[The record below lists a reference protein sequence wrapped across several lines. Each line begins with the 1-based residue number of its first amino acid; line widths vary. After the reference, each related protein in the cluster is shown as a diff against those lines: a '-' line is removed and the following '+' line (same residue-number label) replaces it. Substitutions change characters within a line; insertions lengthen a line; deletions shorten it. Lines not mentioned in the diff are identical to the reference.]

1 MVNYVPRTVKPDMV
15 SLWPPTEL
23 SEGYYYE
30 TIRENFVISD
40 GRRNL
45 HVSYVHPLQHVEG
58 MLMAHLPGEGLLFE
72 ADLANTHQDAAARA
86 TADQR
91 SLYNAVQRL
100 KLNVSQIVSVHGAP
114 MPWRDFA
121 KTQ

>member
-1 MVNYVPRTVKPDMV
+1 MV

-23 SEGYYYE
+23 AEGYYYE

-45 HVSYVHPLQHVEG
+45 NVYYVHPLEHVEG
-58 MLMAHLPGEGLLFE
+58 MLMAHLPAEGLLFE
-72 ADLANTHQDAAARA
+72 ADLVNTNRDAAAAA

-100 KLNVSQIVSVHGAP
+100 KLNVSQVVSVHGAP
-114 MPWRDFA
+114 TSWSTIA
-121 KTQ
+121 K